1 MKRRTLRLKAI
12 QQEAIALLEY
22 LMAESFASGVDKH
35 YRLKVPYGPSKPE
48 DGMEKQ
54 VEMIID
60 ISVYFDGEL
69 SDTRNEDEPRKFK
82 ISGPDKGRQ

>member
-12 QQEAIALLEY
+12 QQEAIALFEY
-22 LMAESFASGVDKH
+22 LIAESFASGADKH
-35 YRLKVPYGPSKPE
+35 YRLKVPYGPTKPN

-69 SDTRNEDEPRKFK
+69 SDERDETESRTFK
-82 ISGPDKGRQ
+82 ITGPDKGRQ